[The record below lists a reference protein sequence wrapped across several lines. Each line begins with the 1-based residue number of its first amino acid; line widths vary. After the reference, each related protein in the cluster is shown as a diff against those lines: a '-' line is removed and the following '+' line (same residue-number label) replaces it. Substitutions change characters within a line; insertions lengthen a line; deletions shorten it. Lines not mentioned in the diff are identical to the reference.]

1 MDQYKQVNT
10 LSYITFS
17 LDEYALL
24 GPICFNENVPPLTYI
39 SFVLKKCRSEQI
51 CDVLYPFKTKEMMI
65 KFNIL
70 NDSNVQ

>member
-1 MDQYKQVNT
+1 M
-10 LSYITFS
+10 SYITFS

-24 GPICFNENVPPLTYI
+24 GPICLNENFSPLTYI
-39 SFVLKKCRSEQI
+39 SFVLKKCRSKH
-51 CDVLYPFKTKEMMI
+51 LYNKFVIYFIRFKTKEMMI